1 MVTKNTDMM
10 WAYMLQL
17 NHNLGLPFGEKLPDS
32 MCFTENQT
40 DEAVW
45 RQMID
50 FLALH
55 GFNTVVIDVGD
66 SMEYEKHPEISIK
79 GAWSKDK
86 LKKELEYIRSRG
98 MTPIPKLDFSAN
110 NHTWLG
116 EYSRMIATPPYY
128 QVCEDLITEVAEVF
142 GYPKYFHLGMQ
153 IETSEFQQ
161 NREYLSMR
169 QHDLW
174 WDDLYFLIGVCDKV
188 GCQPWIWS
196 HWLWSDLSANVGMTD
211 EYLKRMPR
219 SVLQSNGWY
228 LPIQKDRYGECIN
241 DPFQA
246 YFRMEEAGF
255 EQVPTCSACNGYQN
269 IADITVGELKD
280 KIAPERLK
288 GYMAVPFRKT
298 AQGYQY
304 RLMNEAVKL
313 SMARN
318 KFYPKY

>member
-1 MVTKNTDMM
+1 MVTENKNMM
-10 WAYMLQL
+10 WAYLLQL
-17 NHNLGLPFGEKLPDS
+17 NHNLGLPFGEKQT
-32 MCFTENQT
+32 CFMENQT
-40 DEAVW
+40 DDDVW

-50 FLALH
+50 FLASQ
-55 GFNTVVIDVGD
+55 GFNTVLIDVGD
-66 SMEYEKHPEISIK
+66 SLEYETHPEISIK

-98 MTPIPKLDFSAN
+98 ITPIPKLDFSAN
-110 NHTWLG
+110 NHMWLG
-116 EYSRMIATPPYY
+116 EYSRMVSTPLYY
-128 QVCEDLITEVAEVF
+128 KVCKDLITEVAEVF

-153 IETSEFQQ
+153 KETPEYQKDRDYLCIRQSE
-161 NREYLSMR
+161 
-169 QHDLW
+169 LW
-174 WDDLYFLIGVCDKV
+174 WHDLYFLIDVCERI

-196 HWLWSDLSANVGMTD
+196 HWLWSDLTTNKGKTD

-228 LPIQKDRYGECIN
+228 VAIKKNKQGEYIN

-246 YFRMEEAGF
+246 YLRMEEAGF
-255 EQVPTCSACNGYQN
+255 EQVPTCSNCNGFRDN
-269 IADITVGELKD
+269 ADITVGELKD

-304 RLMNEAVKL
+304 RLMNEAAKL
-313 SMARN
+313 STARN
-318 KFYPKY
+318 KFYPEV